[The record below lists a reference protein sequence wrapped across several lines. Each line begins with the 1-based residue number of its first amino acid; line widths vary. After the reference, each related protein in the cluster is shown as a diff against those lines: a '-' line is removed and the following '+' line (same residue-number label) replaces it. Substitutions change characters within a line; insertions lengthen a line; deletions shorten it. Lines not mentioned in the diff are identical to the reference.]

1 MDRAEDRIALIELI
15 ERDGRVGRVIDV
27 HHWPLSLGRGLDSS
41 VVLDDPH
48 VAAVHATLRADEQ
61 GQVWLNVGA
70 SDNGVLVDGQRLPA
84 GRSLAL
90 PAGGALLQLGATR
103 LRLRLRGEQLAP
115 ERRLIFTAVRP
126 AQLAWQAGLIGL
138 LMGVRHW
145 VGLDPGAGL
154 TAWLPLLVGL
164 PLALVGWC
172 GAWAL
177 ASKLF
182 QHRFDFWGHARIVL
196 PWVLAIEV
204 GELLLPQLGG
214 ALGWP
219 LPWQLVGPF
228 TVLMLALMLRA
239 QLAHLLPQQGRIVA
253 ATVAGLTLAYAGVTV
268 ATQHRSTDRILR
280 GPYMSTLPLPPLRLG
295 GSVPPQAMVEA
306 MAPLR
311 DQLAERAQQARDD
324 EAEADAGTEE

>member
-1 MDRAEDRIALIELI
+1 MDRPEDRIALIELI
-15 ERDGRVGRVIDV
+15 ERDGRVGRVVDV
-27 HHWPLSLGRGLDSS
+27 HHWPVSLGRGLDST

-48 VAAVHATLRADEQ
+48 VAALHATLRIDEQ
-61 GQVWLNVGA
+61 GQVWLNAGA
-70 SDNGVLVDGQRLPA
+70 SDNGVLVDGQRLAA
-84 GRSLAL
+84 GRAQAL

-115 ERRLIFTAVRP
+115 ERRLIFTALRP
-126 AQLAWQAGLIGL
+126 AQLALQVGLIAL
-138 LMGVRHW
+138 LMGTRHW
-145 VGLDPGAGL
+145 VGLDPGAGI

-196 PWVLAIEV
+196 PWVLAVELGEV
-204 GELLLPQLGG
+204 LLPQLGA
-214 ALGWP
+214 ALGWA

-228 TVLMLALMLRA
+228 TVLMLALMLRS
-239 QLAHLLPQQGRIVA
+239 QLAHLLPQQGRFVTA
-253 ATVAGLTLAYAGVTV
+253 AVAGLTLAYAGVTV
-268 ATQHRSTDRILR
+268 ATQHRNTDRILR
-280 GPYMSTLPLPPLRLG
+280 GPYMSVLPLPAMRLG
-295 GSVPPQAMVEA
+295 GSVPPQALVEA

-311 DQLAERAQQARDD
+311 EQLADKARKARDD
-324 EAEADAGTEE
+324 EAEADAGSDE